1 MAIVGVIYKQEDR
14 LISATARKVIQEL
27 KNLNYQVNF
36 KKAKFVITL
45 GGDGTILRAA
55 RMVAARGIP
64 LLCVHLGGIGFLSEI
79 NLEGL
84 SEALNKIKSGKFK
97 IDERLMIE
105 AQIGNKKVFALN
117 DFVIS
122 KSGIARVIKFKLE
135 GIAHYTADGLIF
147 ATPTGSTAYNLAA
160 GGPLLPP
167 QAQSIIVSA
176 ICPHTL
182 SNRSLVLEGP
192 ISFVLQRGE
201 KVILTADG
209 QQVVPIKVG
218 QKIIVKKSNLK
229 ARFIRLKEYNFF
241 QRVKETFGF
250 GEGN

>member
-1 MAIVGVIYKQEDR
+1 
-14 LISATARKVIQEL
+14 
-27 KNLNYQVNF
+27 
-36 KKAKFVITL
+36 
-45 GGDGTILRAA
+45 
-55 RMVAARGIP
+55 
-64 LLCVHLGGIGFLSEI
+64 
-79 NLEGL
+79 
-84 SEALNKIKSGKFK
+84 
-97 IDERLMIE
+97 
-105 AQIGNKKVFALN
+105 
-117 DFVIS
+117 
-122 KSGIARVIKFKLE
+122 
-135 GIAHYTADGLIF
+135 
-147 ATPTGSTAYNLAA
+147 
-160 GGPLLPP
+160 
-167 QAQSIIVSA
+167 
-176 ICPHTL
+176 PHTL